1 MEFVNKTKRL
11 YVRPSNCD
19 EKGKFA
25 AVLVQGGSKREIVKR
40 SEGQDGWPGVKTVGH
55 ICEPYLQQYSTYKF
69 LFEVVGVDESI
80 LGG

>member
-55 ICEPYLQQYSTYKF
+55 SQHLRTISSTIFYLQIS
-69 LFEVVGVDESI
+69 L
-80 LGG
+80 